1 MQCLV
6 DNVEQPISHL
16 HEGLSQGLVGQ
27 VEKFSELLGRNAIY
41 NKTTQIHKLPA
52 YLAVSFS
59 RFQWKQANALSGTK
73 DTKVKI
79 LRKVTFPAVM
89 DVYQFCSDE
98 LKQELDVGRE
108 MEKEMR
114 ERELEENKEE
124 TKGED
129 MAIGKEEPLGT
140 GLNTGAYELKAIVT
154 HQGRSAD
161 SGHYVGWVHLQDEE
175 WAKLDD
181 DMVSSVTQAE
191 VLDLNGGGDWHMAY
205 INIYRRKELIP
216 K

>member
-1 MQCLV
+1 
-6 DNVEQPISHL
+6 
-16 HEGLSQGLVGQ
+16 
-27 VEKFSELLGRNAIY
+27 
-41 NKTTQIHKLPA
+41 
-52 YLAVSFS
+52 
-59 RFQWKQANALSGTK
+59 
-73 DTKVKI
+73 
-79 LRKVTFPAVM
+79 M

-114 ERELEENKEE
+114 ERELEEAKEE
-124 TKGED
+124 SKGED
-129 MAIGKEEPLGT
+129 AGPGKDEPIGT

-181 DMVSSVTQAE
+181 DTVTSVTQQE